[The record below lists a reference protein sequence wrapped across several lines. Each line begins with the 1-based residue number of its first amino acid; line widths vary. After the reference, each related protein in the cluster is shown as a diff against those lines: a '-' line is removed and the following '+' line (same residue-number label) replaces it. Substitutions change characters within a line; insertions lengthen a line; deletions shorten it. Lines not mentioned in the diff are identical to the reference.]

1 MGNIVL
7 LDELTINKIAAGEV
21 IERPA
26 SVVKEMVENSID
38 AGATSITVE
47 IKNGGISFI
56 KVSDNGKGIAN
67 DDLEIAFERHA
78 TSKIRSADDLN
89 TVTSMGFR
97 GEALASIAAVA
108 NVELVSKTEDEEIG
122 YRVVVEAGDVLE
134 KEEAGCRTG
143 TTITVRNLFF
153 NTPVR
158 YKFLKKDYTESGYI
172 EDAITRI
179 ALVNP
184 NVAIK
189 LINTGKTVI
198 QTNGSGNLKDVVYSI
213 YGKDIA
219 SNILEVNYKYEDIE
233 VTGVIGKPEIARSNR
248 SNQLFFVNKR
258 YIKDKTLTA
267 ATEQSYKGLIPIG
280 KFGFAILNLEMDPA
294 KVDVNVHPAKLE
306 VRFQEE
312 NKVFQAVYHAIKE
325 TLLKGEL
332 VADPEKSLRDENGE
346 KKIDRSALSFEE
358 RLKNLRDSKKENN
371 QGLFGFR
378 KQNEKQIEKYTDEES
393 KIKTNILEDVYN
405 SKNNEENVLNNNEKT
420 GVEVGKPIDTTDVLE
435 QLKKMREKIEEELKE
450 NKNITLEEKSEEYKL
465 ENQENKEDEN
475 NIEENK
481 ESKEQEKEKQEEK
494 ITEEQKEKIDKV
506 NEVLE
511 NIDNKEI
518 KEEFGE
524 IKQKMEELNNNPKV
538 VSEDFDEM
546 YRKLFGRSPI
556 ADVEEN
562 KEEEKNNAIDIVKNN
577 ISMFDTDEKYQKPTY
592 KFIGIIFKTYI
603 ILEIGEEMY
612 ILDQH
617 AAHERIMYEKVKKN
631 YYSDEVKDSQL
642 LLLPDVITL
651 THKEMDIAKEN
662 IPMFEKAGF
671 TLEEFGENTIKL
683 TGVPTIC
690 LDLDTK
696 ELFLETLDEINT
708 VARTAKQEKEEK
720 FIATVAC
727 KSAVKANMALTREE
741 VEKLMDELLK
751 LPNPFTCPHGRPT
764 VIKMTKYDIERKFAR
779 K

>member
-78 TSKIRSADDLN
+78 TSKIRSAEDLN

-332 VADPEKSLRDENGE
+332 VADSEKSLRDENGE

-405 SKNNEENVLNNNEKT
+405 SKNNEENVLNNNEKA

-506 NEVLE
+506 NEALE